1 MLTAPVTPQ
10 LLAKPWTRVVSWFLA
25 TPMCLL
31 LLVHP
36 SAMLDSSGSYSH
48 SLLMLVM
55 LGVSGGFIHGVGFY
69 PRHIIWKLVFHPLFA
84 WLLMLLGYGLWLYA
98 TTN

>member
-1 MLTAPVTPQ
+1 MQTPPVTPEFLTQ
-10 LLAKPWTRVVSWFLA
+10 PWTRVISWLLA

-48 SLLMLVM
+48 SLLMFVM
-55 LGVSGGFIHGVGFY
+55 LGVSGGFIHGVGFH
-69 PRHIIWKLVFHPLFA
+69 PRHIIWKLLFHPLLA

-98 TTN
+98 TRS